1 MHNIGLA
8 MESPINRMSADS
20 RPRTAVLLQHTGI
33 GDLIWHIQY
42 IKAVASQSQGGQV
55 AVIAQPSTLAKA
67 FLGHEPWVSQV
78 IDHDHRPRRGD
89 GRKGKH
95 AGLTGMRLMAKELQA
110 LQLDRL
116 VMFSG
121 RASRGLVAGLSGI
134 PTRLGY
140 GYNRLQ
146 RLFLTQ
152 GPFISAHPG
161 PGVAVYPE
169 ASAFAVA
176 HGFCKAPITPAM
188 DVPDD
193 MLQAMKA
200 RLADMPR
207 PVIALAIGT
216 SEPEKQWGASRFA
229 QLASQLAERGGSVIL
244 LGGPAEKTLARN
256 IHAQVTAAVQ
266 HRVHPITD
274 APVMGSAALLKL
286 SNACVG
292 NDTGMV
298 NVAAAVA
305 CPTWVLLGHRRPLEH
320 DPQHLHNVLAPSLQ
334 AITVQQI
341 IKALHSVYPAFE
353 GA

>member
-1 MHNIGLA
+1 MDSLITPL
-8 MESPINRMSADS
+8 SADA

-42 IKAVASQSQGGQV
+42 FKAVAQQSQGGQV

-67 FLGHEPWVSQV
+67 FLGHEPWISQI

-89 GRKGKH
+89 GRRGKH
-95 AGLTGMRLMAKELQA
+95 AGIQGMSQMAQELKA
-110 LQLDRL
+110 LKLDRL

-121 RASRGLVAGLSGI
+121 RASRGLIAGLSGI
-134 PTRLGY
+134 PIRLGY

-146 RLFLTQ
+146 RLFLTP
-152 GPFISAHPG
+152 GPFIAAHKG
-161 PGVAVYPE
+161 PGVAAYPE

-176 HGFCKAPITPAM
+176 HGFCATPLTPAI
-188 DVPDD
+188 DVPED
-193 MLQAMKA
+193 MLQAMRL

-207 PVIALAIGT
+207 PITALAIGT
-216 SEPEKQWGASRFA
+216 SEPHKQWGAGKFA
-229 QLASQLAERGGSVIL
+229 QLASQLAAQGGSVIL
-244 LGGPAEKTLARN
+244 LGGPGEKTLATD
-256 IHAQVTAAVQ
+256 IHAQVTAKVQ

-286 SNACVG
+286 SDACVG

-305 CPTWVLLGHRRPLEH
+305 CPTWVLMGDRRPLEH
-320 DPQHLHNVLAPSLQ
+320 DPKHLHNVLAPSLQ

-341 IKALHSVYPAFE
+341 ISALESVYPAFE